1 MSSGVYL
8 TIKECADILKV
19 SEQTIRNYIKRGDLK
34 SYKFGVSHRA
44 PRRILESDF
53 NDFIGVNVYKGD
65 NTDDNSQ
72 GDEAYMTIY
81 SKVGNVFFREWNQEF
96 PDFIFEF
103 VFAHPCKD
111 ISLLSVDDR
120 GYPDPD
126 TASQF
131 THEEFCTLLATEG
144 GDE

>member
-1 MSSGVYL
+1 MIIHKEMSQMSECISMEFETEVDGEA
-8 TIKECADILKV
+8 IKNWFTQK
-19 SEQTIRNYIKRGDLK
+19 
-34 SYKFGVSHRA
+34 
-44 PRRILESDF
+44 
-53 NDFIGVNVYKGD
+53 GVNYDADTGVLSDGT
-65 NTDDNSQ
+65 N
-72 GDEAYMTIY
+72 EAYMTIY

-111 ISLLSVDDR
+111 LSLLSVDDR

-126 TASQF
+126 SASQF
-131 THEEFCTLLATEG
+131 THEEFCTLLATDG

>member
-34 SYKFGVSHRA
+34 SYKSGSSHRA

-53 NDFIGVNVYKGD
+53 NEFIGVNVYKGD

-72 GDEAYMTIY
+72 GDE
-81 SKVGNVFFREWNQEF
+81 SNE
-96 PDFIFEF
+96 
-103 VFAHPCKD
+103 
-111 ISLLSVDDR
+111 
-120 GYPDPD
+120 
-126 TASQF
+126 
-131 THEEFCTLLATEG
+131 
-144 GDE
+144 